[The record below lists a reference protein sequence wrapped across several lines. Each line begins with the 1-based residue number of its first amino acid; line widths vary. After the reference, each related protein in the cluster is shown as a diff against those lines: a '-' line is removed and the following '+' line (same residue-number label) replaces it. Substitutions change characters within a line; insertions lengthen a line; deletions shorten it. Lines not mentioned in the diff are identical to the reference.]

1 MGSPRHLSPEAQE
14 LVAGTFRVL
23 GEPVRLRL
31 LQELRAGETSVS
43 ELALRLGTT
52 QPNTS
57 KHLRL
62 LQEAGLVTR
71 RQDKNL
77 VFYAI
82 TDPMVFELCEMV
94 CERMQDRLLAQAG
107 TLRRRSR

>member
-1 MGSPRHLSPEAQE
+1 MASPRHLSPEALE

-23 GEPVRLRL
+23 AEPVRLRL
-31 LQELRAGETSVS
+31 LQELRSSETSVNN
-43 ELALRLGTT
+43 LALRLGTT

-82 TDPMVFELCEMV
+82 SDAKVFELCEVV

-107 TLRRRSR
+107 KLRRRSR